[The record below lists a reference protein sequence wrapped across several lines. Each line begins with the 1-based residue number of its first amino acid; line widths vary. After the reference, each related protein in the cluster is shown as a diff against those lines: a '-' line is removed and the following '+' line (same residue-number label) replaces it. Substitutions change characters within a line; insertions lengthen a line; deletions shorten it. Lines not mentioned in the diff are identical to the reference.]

1 MDRQRLRGLGRT
13 LTSSVDWP
21 NANWDQVD
29 FRDAPEPLATVMPIG
44 LVACIAFGAVGLA
57 GNAIAAQRG
66 APTGGVTIDPRA
78 AALAMCANDYLR
90 VEGTAPVSWPEL
102 TRFYRASDGWVFL
115 HGGFPPHA
123 KKLVA
128 ALDAPLDREGLA
140 ARIAEMT
147 AQEVEDRC
155 IAANTCG
162 RRLRTPEAWAAHP
175 AAAAVAERPVLDITE
190 LPPAE
195 PRAWTGSDK
204 PLTGVRVLDFSRV
217 LAGPTIGRTLAEH
230 GADVLRI
237 ASPNLPSIEPLVID
251 TGFGKRSTFIDLET
265 ETGRAALSI
274 LLADADVVIDGYRP
288 DALARHGLDPAKMAA
303 QHPGLIYL
311 TLSAF
316 GEHGPWGGARGYDS
330 LVQAAVG
337 LSGGEPPRRLP
348 CQPLDYLAGY
358 LGAFGVMRA
367 LIARAE
373 TGAGSRIALSL
384 AGMAHW
390 LRQMAGEIG
399 AVAAPPDRNPGAD
412 DVADELTSLDT
423 PFGRVTSL
431 RPALDVPWRP
441 REWAPPVPLGT
452 HPAEWA

>member
-274 LLADADVVIDGYRP
+274 LLADADVVIDG
-288 DALARHGLDPAKMAA
+288 
-303 QHPGLIYL
+303 
-311 TLSAF
+311 
-316 GEHGPWGGARGYDS
+316 
-330 LVQAAVG
+330 
-337 LSGGEPPRRLP
+337 
-348 CQPLDYLAGY
+348 
-358 LGAFGVMRA
+358 
-367 LIARAE
+367 
-373 TGAGSRIALSL
+373 
-384 AGMAHW
+384 
-390 LRQMAGEIG
+390 
-399 AVAAPPDRNPGAD
+399 
-412 DVADELTSLDT
+412 
-423 PFGRVTSL
+423 
-431 RPALDVPWRP
+431 
-441 REWAPPVPLGT
+441 
-452 HPAEWA
+452 